1 MDEAGVH
8 AKRSLKIVTLDVPI
22 IGICEACNAQFQSF
36 DVNEGKRV
44 VKAQFDSHECKPL
57 AASQTDG
64 GNIQSAY

>member
-8 AKRSLKIVTLDVPI
+8 GKRNRNARRSHNR
-22 IGICEACNAQFQSF
+22 ICEACSAQFQSF
-36 DVNEGKRV
+36 DVNEGERV

-57 AASQTDG
+57 AASQTAD